1 MTIMRC
7 TLLATALVFSLPL
20 AAADLNFELGADV
33 QYFPHTADSA
43 ATDYSANNNAY
54 FRIEYDRDFADGRVK
69 FMLDTKAQ
77 YNQRDDRRNRIDFS
91 ELALG
96 YFADEID
103 ISAGVL
109 TEFWGVTEARH
120 LVDILNQTNIAE
132 NIDEEEKLGQPM
144 VKLRLHQE
152 WGSVQFFWLPVFR
165 ERIYPDDDA
174 RLGPGDRIHYKDALY
189 ESSREERHQDFAV
202 RYSHTL
208 GEWDIG
214 VAHFSGTSR
223 EPLLMLDLAQLP
235 QISFTPYYELID
247 QTSVDVQ
254 MTSESLLLKLEAIS
268 RNSDAQGRY
277 AAAVAGVEYTRV
289 GIMNSAMDLGYIAE
303 YLYDERDEQ
312 ASTPFADDIFA
323 GVRLVANNVAQTT
336 LLLGAYVDRV
346 NHSTAWRV
354 ELDTRLRDG
363 VTLNIEGQ
371 VFSNP
376 RPEDLLYGLR
386 NDDYLRVGVR
396 WFF

>member
-1 MTIMRC
+1 MKHN
-7 TLLATALVFSLPL
+7 LLAVLMALAWSMPL
-20 AAADLNFELGADV
+20 AAAELNFELGADI
-33 QYFPHTADSA
+33 QYFPNTADSTA
-43 ATDYSANNNAY
+43 ANYSSNSNTY
-54 FRIEYDRDFADGRVK
+54 FRVEYDRDFADGRVK

-77 YNQRDDRRNRIDFS
+77 YNQRDDRRRRIDVS

-120 LVDILNQTNIAE
+120 LVDIINQTNVAE

-165 ERIYPDDDA
+165 ERIYPDDNS
-174 RLGPGDRIHYKDALY
+174 RLGPGDNIRYKDALY
-189 ESSREERHQDFAV
+189 ESSHQDNHQDFAL
-202 RYSHTL
+202 RYSHTF
-208 GEWDIG
+208 GEWDVGI
-214 VAHFSGTSR
+214 AHFNGTSR
-223 EPLLMLDLAQLP
+223 EPLLMLDVTQLP
-235 QISFTPYYELID
+235 QISFIPYYELID
-247 QTSVDVQ
+247 QTSIDVQ
-254 MTSESLLLKLEAIS
+254 MSSESLLLKLEAIS
-268 RNSDAQGRY
+268 RASDAQGRY
-277 AAAVAGVEYTRV
+277 AAAVAGFEYTRV
-289 GIMNSAMDLGYIAE
+289 GIFNSAMDLGYIAE
-303 YLYDERDEQ
+303 YLYDERSEQ

-323 GVRLVANNVAQTT
+323 GLRLVANDVAQTT
-336 LLLGAYVDRV
+336 LLLGAYVDRD
-346 NHSTAWRV
+346 NHSTAWRF
-354 ELDTRLRDG
+354 EMDTRLRDG

-376 RPEDLLYGLR
+376 HTEDLLYGFR
-386 NDDYLRVGVR
+386 NDDYLKVGVQ

>member
-1 MTIMRC
+1 MKRN
-7 TLLATALVFSLPL
+7 LLAALMATIWSMPL
-20 AAADLNFELGADV
+20 AAADLNIELGTDI
-33 QYFPHTADSA
+33 QYFSHTADSA
-43 ATDYSANNNAY
+43 SIDYSTNSNTY
-54 FRIEYDRDFADGRVK
+54 FRVEYDRDFADGRVK

-77 YNQRDDRRNRIDFS
+77 YNQRDDRRRRMDFS

-120 LVDILNQTNIAE
+120 LVDIINQTNVAE

-144 VKLRLHQE
+144 VKLRLHQQ

-165 ERIYPDDDA
+165 ERIYPGDNA
-174 RLGPGDRIHYKDALY
+174 RLGPGDSIHYKDALY
-189 ESSREERHQDFAV
+189 ESPREERHQDFAL

-214 VAHFSGTSR
+214 VAHFTGTSR
-223 EPLLMLDLAQLP
+223 EPLLMLDTTQLP
-235 QISFTPYYELID
+235 RISFVPYYELID
-247 QTSVDVQ
+247 QTSIDVQ

-277 AAAVAGVEYTRV
+277 SAAVAGFEYTRV
-289 GIMNSAMDLGYIAE
+289 GIFNSAMDIGYIAE

-323 GVRLVANNVAQTT
+323 GLRLVANDVAQTT
-336 LLLGAYVDRV
+336 LLLGAYVDRD
-346 NHSTAWRV
+346 NHSTAWRF
-354 ELDTRLRDG
+354 EMDTRLRDG

-376 RPEDLLYGLR
+376 RIEDLLYGFR
-386 NDDYLRVGVR
+386 NDDYLKVGVQ